1 MSTTPL
7 WHKEGTTIDEAA
19 MAFMSKDDVFL
30 DRHLFRYDI
39 RATEAHVRG
48 LGRIDLMEDADVER
62 VAEALHDLDARFQ
75 SGAAAMRQPPRGASG
90 GEGTPCR
97 GYRW

>member
-39 RATEAHVRG
+39 RALSLIH
-48 LGRIDLMEDADVER
+48 I
-62 VAEALHDLDARFQ
+62 
-75 SGAAAMRQPPRGASG
+75 SSPRDTDKSRMPSSA
-90 GEGTPCR
+90 
-97 GYRW
+97 

>member
-62 VAEALHDLDARFQ
+62 VAEALHDLDTRFQ
-75 SGAAAMRQPPRGASG
+75 SGAFVLDDRFEDGHSAIEADLT
-90 GEGTPCR
+90 EH
-97 GYRW
+97 

>member
-30 DRHLFRYDI
+30 EQNIDI
-39 RATEAHVRG
+39 AGFVLSLQNVR
-48 LGRIDLMEDADVER
+48 R
-62 VAEALHDLDARFQ
+62 VQDPRMCAVAVQ
-75 SGAAAMRQPPRGASG
+75 S
-90 GEGTPCR
+90 
-97 GYRW
+97 

>member
-62 VAEALHDLDARFQ
+62 VAEALHDLDALPKRCVRLRR
-75 SGAAAMRQPPRGASG
+75 SL
-90 GEGTPCR
+90 
-97 GYRW
+97 

>member
-39 RATEAHVRG
+39 RATEGVRG
-48 LGRIDLMEDADVER
+48 WADSDGRRGRGTRRRSAARFGRALPKRCICLGRS
-62 VAEALHDLDARFQ
+62 F
-75 SGAAAMRQPPRGASG
+75 
-90 GEGTPCR
+90 
-97 GYRW
+97 

>member
-48 LGRIDLMEDADVER
+48 SVSYTHLTLPTSRSV
-62 VAEALHDLDARFQ
+62 
-75 SGAAAMRQPPRGASG
+75 
-90 GEGTPCR
+90 
-97 GYRW
+97 

>member
-39 RATEAHVRG
+39 RATEGTCVGWGG
-48 LGRIDLMEDADVER
+48 LI
-62 VAEALHDLDARFQ
+62 
-75 SGAAAMRQPPRGASG
+75 
-90 GEGTPCR
+90 
-97 GYRW
+97 